1 MNANP
6 RATRLLAVL
15 LAACIGAGPALAQP
29 PWAGGGK
36 GGDDKHER
44 KVKNDDRGNG
54 GNKAKGRSDDGG
66 KGDKAKGRDDGGKGS
81 RQAARAPRPGA
92 YFDDRNRDAVRT
104 YYASAGKGGKGCP
117 PGLAKKNNGCQPPG
131 QAKKWHVGQPLP
143 RDVVFYPVPSQL
155 VVTLPPVPVGHRYV
169 QVAGDILLIA
179 IGSKM
184 VVDGISGL
192 SGR

>member
-6 RATRLLAVL
+6 RANRLLAVL

-36 GGDDKHER
+36 GGK
-44 KVKNDDRGNG
+44 
-54 GNKAKGRSDDGG
+54 S
-66 KGDKAKGRDDGGKGS
+66 
-81 RQAARAPRPGA
+81 
-92 YFDDRNRDAVRT
+92 
-104 YYASAGKGGKGCP
+104 CP
-117 PGLAKKNNGCQPPG
+117 PGLAKKNNGCMPPG
-131 QAKKWHVGQPLP
+131 QAKKWQVGQPLP
-143 RDVVFYPVPSQL
+143 RDVVFHPVPSQL

-184 VVDGISGL
+184 VVDGINGL